1 MPTETTR
8 PPEGTRTPFEEK
20 VRNAATQVE
29 DDLRR
34 VVGYI
39 NDEVMPDVRKNGSQ
53 ALRFAAG
60 ELRKLAERMD
70 DANRTAPPPP
80 PPGKG

>member
-1 MPTETTR
+1 MATETTR
-8 PPEGTRTPFEEK
+8 GPFEEK
-20 VRNAATQVE
+20 VRNAAMQVE
-29 DDLRR
+29 DEVRR
-34 VVGYI
+34 VVGYL

-53 ALRFAAG
+53 ALRFAAA

-70 DANRTAPPPP
+70 EANRTAPPPP